1 MFIAGSLVGRY
12 DRQMSNLRKASF
24 FPYLALGFG
33 LAAIGSSAVLL
44 RLASTPG
51 VTAVLYRM
59 TIATVVTLPIF
70 LRRRASAGPLPARGV
85 QIALLAG
92 VFFALDLSAWGTG
105 VVLGGATN
113 PTLMANTA
121 PLWVGI
127 GAFFIFR
134 ERLGPRFWVGVL
146 LAMLGAALVIQ
157 IDISKSFHVGAGTL
171 LGLLASVF
179 YGSYFL
185 ITQRGRE
192 RLDALS
198 FFWISAFSASLCLLL
213 FSLSFHLP
221 IVGFS
226 VTSYLYLVAMGL
238 VTQVAGWLTIN
249 YAQGLLPASVVSPT
263 LLGQPVVTALLAG
276 PLLGE
281 WIGPLEVVGGVA
293 VLAGILL
300 VHQSRLRQPSQRPVD
315 RPGV

>member
-1 MFIAGSLVGRY
+1 MPKLSSAVVT
-12 DRQMSNLRKASF
+12 
-24 FPYLALGFG
+24 PYLALGFG
-33 LAAIGSSAVLL
+33 LAAIGSSAILV
-44 RLASTPG
+44 RLANTPG
-51 VTAVLYRM
+51 VVAVLYRM
-59 TIATVVTLPIF
+59 SIATLVTLPVF
-70 LRRRASAGPLPARGV
+70 LRRRANSRRLPARGV

-127 GAFFIFR
+127 GASFIFR
-134 ERLGPRFWVGVL
+134 ERLGPRFWGGVF

-157 IDISKSFHVGAGTL
+157 IDIGKSFQVGMGTL
-171 LGLLASVF
+171 LGLLASLF

-198 FFWISAFSASLCLLL
+198 FFWISGFSASICLLL
-213 FSLSFHLP
+213 FSLAFHLP

-226 VTSYLYLVAMGL
+226 SESYLYLAAMGL

-249 YAQGLLPASVVSPT
+249 YAQGVLPASVVSPT

-276 PLLGE
+276 PILGE
-281 WIGPLEVVGGVA
+281 WIGPLEMVGGVT
-293 VLAGILL
+293 VLVGILL
-300 VHQSRLRQPSQRPVD
+300 VHQSRLRRESQPAVD

>member
-1 MFIAGSLVGRY
+1 MPKFRSALFY
-12 DRQMSNLRKASF
+12 
-24 FPYLALGFG
+24 PYLALGFG
-33 LAAIGSSAVLL
+33 LAAIGSSAILV
-44 RLASTPG
+44 RLANTSG
-51 VTAVLYRM
+51 LVAVLYRM
-59 TIATVVTLPIF
+59 AIATFVTLPVF
-70 LRRRASAGPLPARGV
+70 LRRWSKIGRLPARGV
-85 QIALLAG
+85 LIALLAG

-134 ERLGPRFWVGVL
+134 ERLGLRFWAGVF

-171 LGLLASVF
+171 LGLLASIF

-185 ITQRGRE
+185 VTQRGRE

-198 FFWISAFSASLCLLL
+198 FFWISGFSASICLLS
-213 FSLSFHLP
+213 FSLSFQLP
-221 IVGFS
+221 ISGFS
-226 VTSYLYLVAMGL
+226 PSSYLYLIAMGL

-276 PLLGE
+276 PILGE
-281 WIGPLEVVGGVA
+281 WIGPLEIVGGVT

-300 VHQSRLRQPSQRPVD
+300 VHQSRLRQPAREPLTAKEH
-315 RPGV
+315 R